1 MDEEFRC
8 DSWLSLLEEI
18 LQRGKRTHT
27 FKILNVSV
35 VFFVFKLPTTAFW
48 TAAGHAVEHFCDTL
62 SGIEI
67 EF

>member
-18 LQRGKRTHT
+18 LQRGMTTHA

-35 VFFVFKLPTTAFW
+35 FSVF
-48 TAAGHAVEHFCDTL
+48 
-62 SGIEI
+62 
-67 EF
+67 